1 MQKKLLREQMIY
13 IMITPNEAIAM
24 NLAISY
30 FHRYCKHISPVYEQA
45 LALLQQYQQRLN
57 MQLSSSHN
65 SDERGE
71 LS

>member
-1 MQKKLLREQMIY
+1 MHKKLLREQMIY
-13 IMITPNEAIAM
+13 VMVTPNEAIAM

-30 FHRYCKHISPVYEQA
+30 FHQYCKHISPVYEQV

-57 MQLSSSHN
+57 MQLPSSHN
-65 SDERGE
+65 SDDRGE